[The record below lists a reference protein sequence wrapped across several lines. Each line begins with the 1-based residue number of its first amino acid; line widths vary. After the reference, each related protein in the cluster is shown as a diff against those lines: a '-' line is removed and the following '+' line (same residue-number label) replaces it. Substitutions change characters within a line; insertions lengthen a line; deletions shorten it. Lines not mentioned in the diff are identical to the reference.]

1 MTAATPDD
9 QAAEIWASTWISSP
23 CPVDGFGSESG
34 YSVAWVQV
42 TDGPRLQALVAGNEA
57 LAPGTPGRVRSHDV
71 GDESIDVF
79 TAGWGTS
86 V

>member
-1 MTAATPDD
+1 MTASRTDD
-9 QAAEIWASTWISSP
+9 QEAEIWASTWISSP

-42 TDGPRLQALVAGNEA
+42 IDGPRLQALVAGDA
-57 LAPGTPGRVRSHDV
+57 APPPGTPGRVQSHDV

-79 TAGWGTS
+79 TAASGTS
-86 V
+86 E